1 MEYIL
6 EVKQIVDYPRVRIHR
21 DLIRKLMDD
30 TSLSMRGTS
39 NLFEFMVLC
48 SYANFRSSRKRID
61 GKSHLIGPG
70 EWICSL
76 REISGWFRTRWQ
88 YQAVDI
94 LDRLKDQK
102 FISYSFLPGTK
113 IIRYRILNWEKF
125 NTFLEYE
132 CHCPKD
138 IGFFFFPICYAEK
151 LIDGKIC
158 SELDAMMDLWLNTIY
173 MDERVKGS
181 DLGPVVYFRN
191 ATGDPMTNYGNIA
204 GRWGRSKA
212 TVCRLLRKLDE
223 LGYINCLT
231 FSGTTGTV
239 LYLNG
244 YLSTMFNIT
253 DVPVDKAEVAF
264 ALKLRVRV
272 EVAELPAAAEPV
284 ENSVSKPKNTV
295 SKEMLEI
302 LAAKVLEM
310 LSQQG
315 FACCGCGKKSPKL
328 YTLSDA
334 CGEFTLE
341 VVCRGKRTLGA
352 KKRKHRFEVRIV
364 DSSG

>member
-6 EVKQIVDYPRVRIHR
+6 EIKQILEYPRVRIHR
-21 DLIRKLMDD
+21 DLIQKLMGEK
-30 TSLSMRGTS
+30 SLSMRGTS

-70 EWICSL
+70 EWICGL
-76 REISGWFRTRWQ
+76 KEITGWFRTRWQ

-94 LDRLKDQK
+94 LDRLKEEK

-113 IIRYRILNWEKF
+113 IIRYRVLNWEKF

-132 CHCPKD
+132 CRCPKD

-151 LIDGKIC
+151 LIDGKVC

-173 MDERVKGS
+173 MDERVLGS

-191 ATGDPMTNYGNIA
+191 ATGDPMTNYSFIA
-204 GRWGRSKA
+204 RRWGRSKA
-212 TVCRLLRKLDE
+212 TVSRMIGKLDE
-223 LGYINCLT
+223 MGYVNCLG
-231 FSGTTGTV
+231 FSGNLGTV

-272 EVAELPAAAEPV
+272 EEPELQTATETE
-284 ENSVSKPKNTV
+284 ENSVSKPKNSV
-295 SKEMLEI
+295 SKELLEI
-302 LAAKVLEM
+302 LASKVLEM
-310 LSQQG
+310 LTQQG
-315 FACCGCGKKSPKL
+315 FACCGCGKKAAKL

-341 VVCRGKRTLGA
+341 VVCRGKRTPGA
-352 KKRKHRFEVRIV
+352 KKRKYRFEVRIV